1 MRTFLALTVRNM
13 KVFFKDKGL
22 FFVSMI
28 TPGILLILYSTFLA
42 NVYRESLPAD
52 LPQKVANGL
61 VSGQVVSSML
71 AVICVTVSFCSNMV
85 MVQDKLSGANKDFAI
100 TPVKKYVL
108 SLSYFVG
115 TLAVTLIICYVAM
128 FLCFIYMGATAWY
141 MSAGDVFM
149 MMLDIFLLT
158 LFGTALSS
166 LINCFV
172 NTQGQSSAVGTIV
185 SAGYGFFCGA
195 YMPISSL
202 GGGMQKLLAFL
213 PGTYGTSLVRNH
225 ALNGAIGAVSDI
237 GAPAE
242 VIKGIRDSID
252 CNLYFFGEPVSQTA
266 CYLTLTF
273 VTLALIGVYVLINF
287 LMTKYPDLLRIRLKN
302 RRNKKSETA
311 EK

>member
-1 MRTFLALTVRNM
+1 MRIFLTLTARNM
-13 KVFFKDKGL
+13 KMFFKDKGL

-28 TPGILLILYSTFLA
+28 TPAILLILYSTFLA
-42 NVYRESLPAD
+42 NVYRESLPED
-52 LPQKVANGL
+52 LPTKVANGL

-71 AVICVTVSFCSNMV
+71 AVICVTVAFCSNMV

-100 TPVKKYVL
+100 TPVKKSVL

-115 TLAVTLIICYVAM
+115 TLAVTMIICYAAM

-141 MSAGDVFM
+141 MSAADVFLL
-149 MMLDIFLLT
+149 MLDIFLLT

-172 NTQGQSSAVGTIV
+172 NTQGQSSAVGTII

-202 GGGMQKLLAFL
+202 GEGMQKLLGLL

-225 ALNGAIGAVSDI
+225 ALNGAINAVADL

-242 VIKGIRDSID
+242 VIKNIRDSID
-252 CNLYFFGEPVSQTA
+252 CNLYFFGTPVSQTA
-266 CYLTLTF
+266 SYLVLIF
-273 VTLALIGVYVLINF
+273 VTVILIGIYVLLNC
-287 LMTKYPDLLRIRLKN
+287 LLSKRTGKTKVALRTG
-302 RRNKKSETA
+302 KK
-311 EK
+311 